1 MRHSFKL
8 LKPLIFSGF
17 FLWHENCELRVTK
30 LTHRRDF
37 MSGYTGKMLR
47 VNLTEGTIQIENLDR
62 LESIKYLGGRGLGTK
77 LYMDEVDPNIEP
89 LDTENKMIIATGPLT
104 GTQAPTSGRFMVVTK
119 SPLTGTIASSNS
131 GGHWGAELKSAG
143 YDAIIL
149 EGKSDAPVYLNIVDD
164 QVEIR
169 DASGLWGKVVSETT
183 DALEKVHGEKAKV
196 LTIGP
201 AGENLSMMA
210 AVMND
215 RYRAAGRSGV
225 GAVMGSKNLKGIVVK
240 GSGKV
245 AVADPEKLKAV
256 YADCLQKIKAN
267 GVTGQGLPTYGT
279 AILVNI
285 INEHGAFPTNNFQKS
300 QFSFSEEISGETL
313 AEKYMTK
320 KDVCYRCP
328 IACGRFCEVDDVKGG
343 GPEYET
349 IWAFG
354 ASCGVSS
361 LPDIIKANFWCNEIG
376 IDTISAGSTLA
387 AAMEL
392 YQEGLL
398 SKEEFGDGPE
408 LAFGNSDAVVYWTKA
423 MAHKE
428 GLGAKLAQGSY
439 RLGDMYGMP
448 EVSMTVKKMELP
460 AYDPRGIQGQGLQY
474 ATSNRGGCH
483 VRGYLIS
490 PEILGLPEKLD
501 RLSLDGK
508 AGWCKAFQ
516 DLTASIDS
524 LGLCLFT
531 SFALGAPE
539 YAQLMNA
546 ICGTTLTGEDIFN
559 AGDRIWNLERQYNL
573 RAGFDTTHDTL
584 PKRLLEDHIEE
595 GPSSGWVSKLS
606 DMLPEYYTLRGWDS
620 LGVPT
625 KEKLEALDL

>member
-1 MRHSFKL
+1 
-8 LKPLIFSGF
+8 
-17 FLWHENCELRVTK
+17 
-30 LTHRRDF
+30 